1 MKELNLERSSGL
13 TIVYYIIIIRKNK
26 SMADYEYMYMGRHKV
41 TVRHQINDN
50 LHKMIGRTLRTCLL
64 PTYLGKLVYIKDDK
78 CYFEVLPNPEW
89 PKYNACAGQVE
100 YINDHHVV
108 TMKFEEE

>member
-1 MKELNLERSSGL
+1 MSITNKEG
-13 TIVYYIIIIRKNK
+13 
-26 SMADYEYMYMGRHKV
+26 YEYMYMGRHKV

-50 LHKMIGRTLRTCLL
+50 LNKMIGRTLRTCLL
-64 PTYLGKLVYIKDDK
+64 PTYLGKLIYIKDDK

-108 TMKFEEE
+108 TMKFEEEY